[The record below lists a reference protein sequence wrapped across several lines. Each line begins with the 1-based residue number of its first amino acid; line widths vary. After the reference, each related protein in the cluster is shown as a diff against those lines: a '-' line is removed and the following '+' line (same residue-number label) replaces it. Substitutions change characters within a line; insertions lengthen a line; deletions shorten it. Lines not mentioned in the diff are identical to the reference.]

1 MIGLA
6 SQRKNLATL
15 MDMEPYDISLGRNP
29 LSDALYRGSDM
40 VLNMQGLGRHSL
52 SGTQH
57 RRPGVVI
64 SEQGSSHFSRRMRGA
79 RKLVDD
85 SRVRLGSW
93 NVGSLTGKLREIVDT
108 MIRRRVNIL
117 CVQKTKWVGQ
127 KAKEVEN
134 TGFKLWY
141 TGEVRNKNG
150 VDILIDKNLQNK
162 VVDVRRRGDRI
173 ILVKLVVGKAVLN
186 VISAYAPQVG
196 LSEEAKRKFWED
208 LDVMVR
214 NVHSSEKLFIGGD
227 FNGHVGSSSRGF
239 ERVHGGFGFGS
250 RNQEGEDILNFAFSF
265 DLMIVNTFFRKRQS
279 PSVVANRLARLTL
292 S

>member
-1 MIGLA
+1 MA
-6 SQRKNLATL
+6 SQRKKIASL
-15 MDMEPYDISLGRNP
+15 MDMEPYDISPGCNP
-29 LSDALYRGSDM
+29 LSDALYRGLDM

-52 SGTQH
+52 SGALH

-79 RKLVDD
+79 RKLVDN
-85 SRVRLGSW
+85 SRVRLDSS
-93 NVGSLTGKLREIVDT
+93 NVVSLTGKLREIVDT
-108 MIRRRVNIL
+108 MIRGLVNIL
-117 CVQKTKWVGQ
+117 YVQETKWVGQ

-141 TGEVRNKNG
+141 TREVRNKNG
-150 VDILIDKNLQNK
+150 VGILIDKNLQNN

-173 ILVKLVVGKAVLN
+173 ILVKLVVGEAVLN

-227 FNGHVGSSSRGF
+227 FNGHVGSSSGGF

-250 RNQEGEDILNFAFSF
+250 RNQEGEDILNFVLF
-265 DLMIVNTFFRKRQS
+265 
-279 PSVVANRLARLTL
+279 
-292 S
+292 